1 MLNGRL
7 SLLVVRLVTRGR
19 QVDSFSSSS
28 FSFHPT
34 DRYVWYLL
42 SDFPS
47 GRDKLTE
54 TGDGA
59 RVSNCPF
66 SSLLYPPKLCPNDR
80 QKFPSSR
87 DRPANTLSLLLT
99 HHYYYSYYCAWP
111 PTVLLPIRPVIE
123 CPSDANSCPAD
134 VQFVTIGLVRSNNKE
149 YLFCGLLPGRIV
161 RRN

>member
-1 MLNGRL
+1 MAVFLFL
-7 SLLVVRLVTRGR
+7 SSGSLHEAVRSTHFLLLL
-19 QVDSFSSSS
+19 
-28 FSFHPT
+28 
-34 DRYVWYLL
+34 LL
-42 SDFPS
+42 SIPPIDMFGTFFPS

-149 YLFCGLLPGRIV
+149 YLFCVLLPGRIV